1 MNDSSSSTLTR
12 WWDLPAASLLVVA
25 LLTAASRLVAT
36 DWTSNLEIT
45 QTLALAGVVAG
56 LAIGQSRFSTKLSFF
71 LATIYGAFAVPYMIG
86 HTMGPGIPWTE
97 RLVSINGRL
106 QVIVNQ
112 LASHSVVTDSLLF
125 QVLMSVLFWTLS
137 VYAGYTLT
145 RHGDAWRAILP
156 AGLALFVIHSFDPLV
171 ARRTWYLAIYLFFSL
186 VLVARMTYLK
196 QHNRWQESRTALP
209 PHLGLD
215 FIRFTL
221 LVAGVIVIFSWTIPA
236 LAQSLPPA
244 ERVFQPVRLRWYEF
258 RDQFNN
264 AFASLRSTVGMVSDF
279 YGNSLILGRGNQL
292 TDTQMFV
299 VKPLDAPPPDIRFYW
314 RAKSYDTYTDGNW
327 RSTSTSM
334 VNFNPQTDGFTNTQ
348 DQARW
353 IGSFEFI
360 PQTNIAT
367 IFTPDSPLWVS
378 RPSKV
383 EFSKG
388 ANGNVDVVS
397 FRADPVINAGEVYQV
412 TATLSNAS
420 VVQLEKS
427 GTNYPQ
433 WVKDR
438 YLQLPDTITPRTRQ
452 LAQQIT
458 NGYDNPYD
466 KAVAI
471 TNYLRQNIH
480 YSQTIPDP
488 PANQEIID
496 WFLFDLRQ
504 GFCNYYA
511 TAEVV
516 LLRAVGVPARWSVG
530 YAEGQ
535 ALQDGSFVVR
545 QRDAHAWPEV
555 YFPNYGWVE
564 FEPTAS
570 QPVLFRRAGSANDA
584 IDPNS
589 PSTADQASLL
599 QQQEDRMNR
608 LREIGL
614 GNSGGAATGPAT
626 TGQFALM
633 VGSAFLG
640 IGILMFLAIRMH
652 VRINFAPVP
661 IWMEKSMLRMGFRP
675 PKRLT
680 EWSRQ
685 ASLPA
690 IPRAYLEISRALARL
705 GQATSPSATPNER
718 ASALIEDLPAVI
730 QPTNQLVQRYQMHIF
745 STHIAENS
753 DQEDALEAGRQIRNQ
768 SFKAVIQRFF
778 QRLLARVQRPASR
791 TARDWHRET

>member
-1 MNDSSSSTLTR
+1 MNDSSSSAPTR

-36 DWTSNLEIT
+36 DWTSHLEIT
-45 QTLALAGVVAG
+45 QTLAFFGVVAG
-56 LAIGQSRFSTKLSFF
+56 LAIGQSRFSPKLSFF
-71 LATIYGAFAVPYMIG
+71 LATIYGAFAVPFMIG
-86 HTMGPGIPWTE
+86 NTMGPGIPWTE
-97 RLVSINGRL
+97 RLVSVSGRL
-106 QVIVNQ
+106 HVIINQ
-112 LASHSVVTDSLLF
+112 LASHAVVTDSLLF
-125 QVLMSVLFWTLS
+125 QVLMSILFWTLS

-145 RHGDAWRAILP
+145 RQGDAWRAILP
-156 AGLALFVIHSFDPLV
+156 AGLALFVIHSFDPLIP
-171 ARRTWYLAIYLFFSL
+171 RRTWYLAIYLFFAL
-186 VLVARMTYLK
+186 VLVARMTYLQ

-244 ERVFQPVRLRWYEF
+244 ERVFQPMRLRWYEF

-264 AFASLRSTVGMVSDF
+264 AFASLRSTVGMVSDY

-292 TDTQMFV
+292 TDTEMFL
-299 VKPLDAPPPDIRFYW
+299 VKPLDVPPPDIRFYW
-314 RAKSYDTYTDGNW
+314 RAKSYDTYIDGNW
-327 RSTSTSM
+327 RSTSTST
-334 VNFNPQTDGFTNTQ
+334 VNFNPQTDGFTDTQ
-348 DQARW
+348 NQDRW

-383 EFSKG
+383 EFSHG

-412 TATLSNAS
+412 TATSSNAS
-420 VVQLEKS
+420 VVQLENA
-427 GTNYPQ
+427 GTTYPQ
-433 WVKDR
+433 WAKDR
-438 YLQLPDTITPRTRQ
+438 YLQLPDSITPRTRR

-458 NGYDNPYD
+458 SGYNNPYD
-466 KAVAI
+466 KAMAV

-516 LLRAVGVPARWSVG
+516 LLRAVGIPARWSVG

-555 YFPNYGWVE
+555 YFPGYGWVE

-570 QPVLFRRAGSANDA
+570 QPILFRREGSASDA
-584 IDPNS
+584 TDPNS
-589 PSTADQASLL
+589 PSAADQASLL

-614 GNSGGAATGPAT
+614 GSSGGAAVSTAT
-626 TGQFALM
+626 PGQFAL
-633 VGSAFLG
+633 VIGSAILG
-640 IGILMFLAIRMH
+640 IGILLFLAIRLR
-652 VRINFAPVP
+652 VRINLAPVP

-675 PKRLT
+675 PRRLT

-705 GQATSPSATPNER
+705 GQAASPSATPNER
-718 ASALIEDLPAVI
+718 ASALIEDLPIVT
-730 QPTNQLVQRYQMHIF
+730 QPTNQLVQRYQMNVF

-768 SFKAVIQRFF
+768 SFKAMIQRFF
-778 QRLLARVQRPASR
+778 QRLLARVQQPASR
-791 TARDWHRET
+791 TVRDWRRSQ

>member
-1 MNDSSSSTLTR
+1 MMNEYPSPTR

-25 LLTAASRLVAT
+25 MLTAASRLVAT
-36 DWTSNLEIT
+36 DWTSHLDIA
-45 QTLALAGVVAG
+45 QTLAFAGVIAG
-56 LAIGQSRFSTKLSFF
+56 LAIGQSRFSPRISFL
-71 LATIYGAFAVPYMIG
+71 LAAVYGAFAVPFMVGNIL
-86 HTMGPGIPWTE
+86 GPGILWSE
-97 RLVSINGRL
+97 RLISIVGRL
-106 QVIVNQ
+106 QVIIKQ

-125 QVLMSVLFWTLS
+125 QVLMAILFWTLA

-156 AGLALFVIHSFDPLV
+156 TGLALFVIHSFDPLI

-186 VLVARMTYLK
+186 VLVARMAYLK

-244 ERVFQPVRLRWYEF
+244 ERVFQPIRLRWYEF

-264 AFASLRSTVGMVSDF
+264 AFASLRSTVGVVSDY

-314 RAKSYDTYTDGNW
+314 RAKSYDTYIDGNW
-327 RSTSTSM
+327 RSTSTSTRS
-334 VNFNPQTDGFTNTQ
+334 FNPQTDGFTDTQ
-348 DQARW
+348 NQARW
-353 IGSFEFI
+353 IGSFEFV

-383 EFSKG
+383 EFSPG
-388 ANGNVDVVS
+388 SDGNVDVVS
-397 FRADPVINAGEVYQV
+397 FRADPILNAGEVYRV
-412 TATLSNAS
+412 SATLSSAS
-420 VVQLEKS
+420 VVLLQKAD
-427 GTNYPQ
+427 TNYPQ

-438 YLQLPDTITPRTRQ
+438 YLQLPDTITARTRR
-452 LAQQIT
+452 LAQEIT
-458 NGYDNPYD
+458 KGMDNPYD
-466 KAVAI
+466 KAVAV
-471 TNYLRQNIH
+471 TNYLRNNIH

-488 PANQEIID
+488 PPNQEIID

-516 LLRAVGVPARWSVG
+516 LLRAVGIPARWSVG

-535 ALQDGSFVVR
+535 AMQDGSFIVR

-555 YFPNYGWVE
+555 YFPGYGWVE

-570 QPVLFRRAGSANDA
+570 QPVLFRREGSATDST
-584 IDPNS
+584 DPNS
-589 PSTADQASLL
+589 PSSSDQASLL
-599 QQQEDRMNR
+599 QQQEDRLNR
-608 LREIGL
+608 LREIEL
-614 GNSGGAATGPAT
+614 GSGTAAGANKAS
-626 TGQFALM
+626 TGQIALV
-633 VGSAFLG
+633 VGSALLG
-640 IGILMFLAIRMH
+640 IAILLFLAIRMR
-652 VRINFAPVP
+652 VRINFSPVP

-690 IPRAYLEISRALARL
+690 VPRAYLEISRALSRL
-705 GQATSPSATPNER
+705 GQAASPSATPNER
-718 ASALIEDLPAVI
+718 AAALIEDLPIVT
-730 QPTNQLVQRYQMHIF
+730 QPTNQLVQRYQMNIF
-745 STHIAENS
+745 SNYIPENS
-753 DQEDALEAGRQIRNQ
+753 DQEAALEAGRQIRSQ
-768 SFKAVIQRFF
+768 SFKAVILRFF
-778 QRLLARVQRPASR
+778 QRLLSR
-791 TARDWHRET
+791 IQQPTSRISRDWRRP

>member
-1 MNDSSSSTLTR
+1 MNESTSHTR

-25 LLTAASRLVAT
+25 MLTAASRLVAT
-36 DWTSNLEIT
+36 DWTSHLEIA
-45 QTLALAGVVAG
+45 QTLAFGGVIAG
-56 LAIGQSRFSTKLSFF
+56 LVIGQSRFSPRFSLL
-71 LATIYGAFAVPYMIG
+71 LATIYGAFAVPFMVG
-86 HTMGPGIPWTE
+86 NTLGPGILWSE
-97 RLVSINGRL
+97 RLVSIAGRL
-106 QVIVNQ
+106 QVIIKQ
-112 LASHSVVTDSLLF
+112 LAAHSVVTDSLLF
-125 QVLMSVLFWTLS
+125 QVLMAILFWTLS

-156 AGLALFVIHSFDPLV
+156 AGLAVFVIHSFDPLIP
-171 ARRTWYLAIYLFFSL
+171 RRTWYLAIYLFFSL
-186 VLVARMTYLK
+186 VLVARMAYLK

-221 LVAGVIVIFSWTIPA
+221 LVAGVIVIFSWTMPA

-244 ERVFQPVRLRWYEF
+244 ERVFQPLRLRWYEF

-264 AFASLRSTVGMVSDF
+264 AFASLRSTVGVVSDY

-292 TDTQMFV
+292 TDTPMFV
-299 VKPLDAPPPDIRFYW
+299 VKPLDAPPTDIRFYW
-314 RAKSYDTYTDGNW
+314 RAKTYDTYIDGNW
-327 RSTSTSM
+327 RSTTTTTRS
-334 VNFNPQTDGFTNTQ
+334 FNPQTDGFTDTT
-348 DQARW
+348 DQSRW

-383 EFSKG
+383 EFAQGSD
-388 ANGNVDVVS
+388 GNVDVVS
-397 FRADPVINAGEVYQV
+397 FRADPVLNAGEVYRV
-412 TATLSNAS
+412 SATLSNAS
-420 VVQLEKS
+420 VTQLDVA
-427 GTNYPQ
+427 GTDYPQ

-438 YLQLPDTITPRTRQ
+438 YLQLPDTITARTRR
-452 LAQQIT
+452 LAEQIT
-458 NGYDNPYD
+458 NGLDNPYD
-466 KAVAI
+466 KAVAV
-471 TNYLRQNIH
+471 TNYLRNNIH

-488 PANQEIID
+488 PPNQEIID

-535 ALQDGSFVVR
+535 AMQDGSFIVR

-555 YFPNYGWVE
+555 YFPGYGWVE

-570 QPVLFRRAGSANDA
+570 QPILFRREGSAAD
-584 IDPNS
+584 ITGSNS
-589 PSTADQASLL
+589 PSAADQASLL
-599 QQQEDRMNR
+599 QQQEDRLNR
-608 LREIGL
+608 LREIDL
-614 GNSGGAATGPAT
+614 GTGSGAAARPAT
-626 TGQFALM
+626 AGQIAL
-633 VGSAFLG
+633 VFGSAALG
-640 IGILMFLAIRMH
+640 IAILVFLAIRLR
-652 VRINFAPVP
+652 VRVNLAPVP

-675 PKRLT
+675 PKRLE

-690 IPRAYLEISRALARL
+690 VPRAYLEISRALSRL
-705 GQATSPSATPNER
+705 GQAASPSATPNER
-718 ASALIEDLPAVI
+718 AAALVEELPVVT
-730 QPTNQLVQRYQMHIF
+730 QPTSQLVQQYQMNIF
-745 STHIAENS
+745 STHQLENS
-753 DQEDALEAGRQIRNQ
+753 EQEAALEAGRQIRNQ
-768 SFKAVIQRFF
+768 SFKAMIQRFF
-778 QRLLARVQRPASR
+778 QRLLSRIQQPVSR
-791 TARDWHRET
+791 TRRDWRTP